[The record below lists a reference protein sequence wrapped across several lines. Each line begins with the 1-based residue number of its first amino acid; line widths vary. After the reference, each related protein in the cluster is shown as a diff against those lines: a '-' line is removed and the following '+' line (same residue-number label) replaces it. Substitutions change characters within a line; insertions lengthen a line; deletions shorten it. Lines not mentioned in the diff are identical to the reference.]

1 MSLLDDL
8 IENANDIIDIVD
20 NFKSYC
26 TNGEHLVIPE
36 GVTEIKGGIFYRD
49 VSPYY
54 SNNLKSITFPS
65 TLRSIGYQSFR
76 GQSYITELV
85 IPHGVTTI
93 SSSAFA
99 GCSGVQRLYLPNT
112 LTICSSNAF
121 TPTSN
126 MTSFEV
132 EQDFNCGLS
141 SNVVFSNANFSAD
154 VMVNVFNN
162 LKDRTGETAYTLTFG
177 SNNIA
182 KLTAEQIAIATN
194 KNWNLA

>member
-8 IENANDIIDIVD
+8 IQNANDIIDIVD

-26 TNGEHLVIPE
+26 TSGEHLIIPE
-36 GVTEIKGGIFYRD
+36 GVAEIKGGIFYRD

-54 SNNLKSITFPS
+54 SNNLKTVTFPS
-65 TLRSIGYQSFR
+65 TLRTIGYQSFS

-99 GCSGVQRLYLPNT
+99 GCNGVQRLYLPNT

-132 EQDFNCGLS
+132 EQDFNCGLF
-141 SNVVFSNANFSAD
+141 SNVVFSNANLSAD

-162 LKDRTGETAYTLTFG
+162 LKDRTGDNAYTLTIG
-177 SNNIA
+177 STNLA

>member
-8 IENANDIIDIVD
+8 MQNTNDIIDIVD

-26 TNGEHLVIPE
+26 TNGEHLIIPE
-36 GVTEIKGGIFYRD
+36 GVIEVKGGVFYRD

-54 SNNLKSITFPS
+54 SNNLKSVTFPS
-65 TLRSIGYQSFR
+65 TLRTIGYQSFK

-93 SSSAFA
+93 SSNAFA
-99 GCSGVQRLYLPNT
+99 GCNGVQRLYLPNT
-112 LTICSSNAF
+112 LTICSGNAF
-121 TPTSN
+121 TPTSS

-132 EQDFNCGLS
+132 EQDFNCELS
-141 SNVVFSNANFSAD
+141 SNVVFSNANLSVD

-162 LKDRTGETAYTLTFG
+162 LKDRTGETAYTLTLG
-177 SNNIA
+177 TENLN
-182 KLTAEQIAIATN
+182 KLTSEQIAIATN
-194 KNWNLA
+194 KNWNLS